1 MSLVVQKFG
10 GTSVATAEQI
20 HRAARRAI
28 REKLAGR
35 RVVTVVSAMGD
46 TTDRLIRLAREIC
59 DAPPRRELDMLV
71 TTGEQVSIALMAMA
85 IHAAGHE
92 AISLTAAQ
100 VGLVTDS
107 AHTKARIHSISAERI
122 NRELDA
128 GRIVIVAGFQGID
141 PAGEITAL
149 GRGASDTTAVAL
161 AAVLDAEVCEIYT
174 DVDGVYTADP
184 RLVPEAHK
192 IDRISYDEMLE
203 LASLGAVVVHSRGI
217 EFGTKYQVPIHVR
230 SSMTDSKGTMIVPE
244 TPGMEDIVVR
254 GVTLRRDL
262 ARILINNV
270 PNRPGLAF
278 EIFDRIAQHHIVVD
292 DIIQNVVNGG
302 SEVDIDF
309 TVELDDASET
319 KAVCEKLASEMNVGT
334 VVADDQ
340 VSKVSIVGVGMRSHT
355 GVAARMFRALA
366 AAGVNIENIST
377 SEIVISVIVRREDG
391 EKALRALHSAFE
403 LDKGP

>member
-28 REKLAGR
+28 QEKLAGR
-35 RVVTVVSAMGD
+35 RVVAVVSAMGES
-46 TTDRLIRLAREIC
+46 TDRLIQLAYQISHN
-59 DAPPRRELDMLV
+59 PPKRELDMLV
-71 TTGEQVSIALMAMA
+71 TTGEQVSIALMALA
-85 IHAAGHE
+85 IHEAGHR

-107 AHTKARIHSISAERI
+107 VHTKARIHSISAERI

-128 GRIVIVAGFQGID
+128 GRIVIVAGFQGVD

-161 AAVLDAEVCEIYT
+161 AAVLEAEVCEIYT

-184 RLVPEAHK
+184 RLVPQARK
-192 IDRISYDEMLE
+192 IGRVSYDEMLE
-203 LASLGAVVVHSRGI
+203 LASLGAGVVHSRGI

-230 SSMTDSKGTMIVPE
+230 SSMTDNRGTMIVPE

-262 ARILINNV
+262 ARILLNHV
-270 PNRPGLAF
+270 PHRPGLASRIF
-278 EIFDRIAQHHIVVD
+278 ERVAAHHIVVD
-292 DIIQNVVNGG
+292 DIIQNVTETGTKA
-302 SEVDIDF
+302 DIDF
-309 TVELDDASET
+309 TIDLEDVPQAR
-319 KAVCEKLASEMNVGT
+319 AVCEKLAEEIGLGAVE
-334 VVADDQ
+334 VDDQ
-340 VSKVSIVGVGMRSHT
+340 VSKVSVVGVGMRSHT
-355 GVAARMFRALA
+355 GVAARMFGALA
-366 AAGVNIENIST
+366 ESGINIENINT
-377 SEIVISVIVRREDG
+377 SEIVISVILRRDDG
-391 EKALRALHSAFE
+391 EKALRALHAAFQ